1 MKNPKRII
9 ALALLFVAIS
19 MFSMLTVTAAI
30 ISEQQT
36 GTTDNGNI
44 QIEAKYKKVTT
55 YKVTFNAN
63 GGKVG
68 TKIKVAKN
76 INKGAKIK
84 KFPATPKRKSYTF
97 KGWYTKKSGGKKVS
111 VNTKPTKSVT
121 LYAHWKKGSSR
132 TLNSEE
138 KKLVG
143 AWSTVAVGASV
154 INSITGKSLYSS
166 GNGVFY
172 SFDADG
178 TYSSVSIFDSVGS
191 RLSIGTSGSWR
202 LSGNTLY
209 LTKKQTQRSTDGGKT
224 FTPAVPSKDSSFK
237 IRFGTENGR
246 QYYVELMNDGT
257 ETMKRWK
264 G

>member
-1 MKNPKRII
+1 MKNSKRILTLI
-9 ALALLFVAIS
+9 ILFVS
-19 MFSMLTVTAAI
+19 VLLFSMLTVTAAI
-30 ISEQQT
+30 VSEQQT
-36 GTTDNGNI
+36 DTTDNGI
-44 QIEAKYKKVTT
+44 VQIEAKYKKISTN
-55 YKVTFNAN
+55 KVTFNAN
-63 GGKVG
+63 GGKIG
-68 TKIKVAKN
+68 TKTKVAKN
-76 INKGAKIK
+76 INKGTKIK
-84 KFPATPKRKSYTF
+84 KFPATPKRKGYVF

-111 VNTKPTKSVT
+111 INTKPTKSIT

-166 GNGVFY
+166 GNGIFY
-172 SFDADG
+172 SFGADG

-209 LTKKQTQRSTDGGKT
+209 LTKKQTQRSTDGGNT
-224 FTPAVPSKDSSFK
+224 FTPAVPSEDSSFK